1 MTIDWPQEE
10 DILGR
15 SLLDVV
21 ILVWQRLRTRH
32 EMVIKQWIEL
42 WIVLLILIAGVILNF
57 QGIGIFLCV
66 TSGDIEILKD
76 LWRLL
81 RCLPV

>member
-1 MTIDWPQEE
+1 MTIDWSQRS
-10 DILGR
+10 LGR

-42 WIVLLILIAGVILNF
+42 WIVLLILIAGVTLNF
-57 QGIGIFLCV
+57 QGIGILLFV